1 MIHKKSEKR
10 TNPKMLK
17 REVPK
22 RMLKRSNYLN
32 WDAYFM
38 GLALLSSQRS
48 KDPRTQVGACIVKN
62 NRILSMGYNGF
73 PNGCSDDEFP
83 WNSDGDVLN
92 VKNTFVCHAELNAIL
107 NSSGD
112 VRGATIYVTFF
123 PCNECTKAIIQS
135 GIKKVVYLD
144 DRNHNK
150 PCIIASRKMMKAA
163 GVNFVA
169 YQKQNKTIT
178 IDL

>member
-1 MIHKKSEKR
+1 MSQK
-10 TNPKMLK
+10 
-17 REVPK
+17 
-22 RMLKRSNYLN
+22 MLKRSNYLE

-48 KDPRTQVGACIVKN
+48 KDPNTQVGACIVKE

-83 WNSDGDVLN
+83 WNREGDVLD
-92 VKNTFVCHAELNAIL
+92 VKNTYVCHAELNAIL
-107 NSSGD
+107 NSYENL
-112 VRGATIYVTFF
+112 RGATIYVTFF

-144 DRNHNK
+144 DRNHTK
-150 PCIIASRKMMKAA
+150 PCIVAARKMMKAA
-163 GVNFVA
+163 GVEFIPYEIHGRTV
-169 YQKQNKTIT
+169 TIE
-178 IDL
+178 L